1 MTCPDCAKAEAS
13 RFSGTCTL
21 TCVKCCARLVVSA
34 RPMGKSHQEAM
45 LIVIGKVQ
53 DSPRRQQIL
62 DCIKETYSQNNNQQP
77 AQRSQI

>member
-1 MTCPDCAKAEAS
+1 MTCPDCTKSAAS
-13 RFSGTCTL
+13 RGYGVYTL

-34 RPMGKSHQEAM
+34 RPIKAHQEAM

-53 DSPRRQQIL
+53 GAPSRQKVL
-62 DCIKETYSQNNNQQP
+62 ECIKETYSQNNNQQP

>member
-1 MTCPDCAKAEAS
+1 MICKDCTKAADNRLHS
-13 RFSGTCTL
+13 IYTL
-21 TCVKCCARLVVSA
+21 TCVSCCARLVVSA

-77 AQRSQI
+77 AQRSLI